1 MRSLKTMLIAGA
13 AAGMMLGG
21 ASAAMAQG
29 QPNPEGN
36 VRECVRE
43 MVWNMRRCGGPVV
56 DGVKPVDGVT
66 KRSEQSQGFSEEEW
80 SCSLEA
86 LFTYFDCAG
95 SQGEF
100 KTNNPVRVPLKP
112 DTNVKAAT
120 PSNK

>member
-21 ASAAMAQG
+21 ATAASAQG
-29 QPNPEGN
+29 QPIPEGN
-36 VRECVRE
+36 IRDCVRE
-43 MVWNMRRCGGPVV
+43 MVWNMRNCNGGEV

-66 KRSEQSQGFSEEEW
+66 KRSEQAQGFNEQDF

-86 LFTYFDCAG
+86 LFTYFDCADG
-95 SQGEF
+95 QGEF

-112 DTNVKAAT
+112 TNAKAAT